1 MLLKIKFLYN
11 KNSYICKKIIV
22 MDKIFEKP
30 TKIFTLTKEGT
41 REFYDNLY
49 NQMVEEGKDVVDYQ
63 ELKAM
68 STGVLCPDCN
78 SSHVIKNGLQSGVQ
92 NYRCKNCGRQFRVT
106 TGTFMFGVHEK
117 GKMLEYIKCMSA
129 GMSLRECARIVN
141 ISLTTSFFWRHR
153 ILCALQSFE
162 DNVNFFGVV
171 ELEELLMNYSEKGK
185 KRRDKKEL
193 KKLKKKKPEKVA
205 IIAATDR
212 SGNILFKKLEDNRIQ
227 AEHISDFLKSRIS
240 KDSVVCGSDKK
251 AFETVNAEHIKHKE
265 ITNKNEMKGGIY
277 SVSTVHEKITDF
289 VGWIY
294 FKFRGVATK
303 YLTNY
308 IMWFVVR
315 GKYLAE
321 KIIEDTGRLLNLA
334 ASDRRAW
341 ERYSD
346 LMSKTYLIYNI

>member
-1 MLLKIKFLYN
+1 MGNF
-11 KNSYICKKIIV
+11 
-22 MDKIFEKP
+22 FENR
-30 TKIFTLTKEGT
+30 TDVFALSKEGT
-41 REFYDNLY
+41 RKYYDNLY
-49 NQMVEEGKDVVDYQ
+49 NKMINEGKDVVDYQ

-78 SSHVIKNGLQSGVQ
+78 SSHVIKNGLQNGVQ
-92 NYRCKNCGRQFRVT
+92 NYMCKTCGRQFRVT
-106 TGTFMFGVHEK
+106 TGTFMYGVHEK
-117 GKMLEYIKCMSA
+117 DKMLEYIKCMSA
-129 GMSLRECARIVN
+129 GMSLRECARIVH

-185 KRRDKKEL
+185 KKRDKKEV
-193 KKLKKKKPEKVA
+193 KKLKKKKPTKVA
-205 IIAATDR
+205 VLAATDR
-212 SGNILFKKLEDNRIQ
+212 SGNILFKKLEDKRVQ

-240 KDSVVCGSDKK
+240 DNSVICGSNKK
-251 AFETVNAEHIKHKE
+251 AFKTVNAEHIKHKE
-265 ITNKNEMKGGIY
+265 ITNKNKMKQGIY
-277 SVSTVHEKITDF
+277 SVSTVHKKITNF
-289 VGWIY
+289 VSWIY
-294 FKFRGVATK
+294 YKFRGVATK

-308 IMWFVVR
+308 IMWFVVK

-321 KIIEDTGRLLNLA
+321 MVIEDTGRILNLA

-346 LMSKTYLIYNI
+346 LMSLTYLNYNI

>member
-1 MLLKIKFLYN
+1 
-11 KNSYICKKIIV
+11 
-22 MDKIFEKP
+22 
-30 TKIFTLTKEGT
+30 
-41 REFYDNLY
+41 
-49 NQMVEEGKDVVDYQ
+49 
-63 ELKAM
+63 
-68 STGVLCPDCN
+68 
-78 SSHVIKNGLQSGVQ
+78 
-92 NYRCKNCGRQFRVT
+92 
-106 TGTFMFGVHEK
+106 
-117 GKMLEYIKCMSA
+117 
-129 GMSLRECARIVN
+129 

-185 KRRDKKEL
+185 KRRDQKEL

-205 IIAATDR
+205 VLAATDR
-212 SGNILFKKLEDNRIQ
+212 SGNILFKKLEDKRVQ
-227 AEHISDFLKSRIS
+227 AEHVSEFLKSRIS
-240 KDSVVCGSDKK
+240 KDSVVCGSNKK
-251 AFETVNAEHIKHKE
+251 AFKTVNAEHIRHKE

-277 SVSTVHEKITDF
+277 SVSTVHEKITNF

-294 FKFRGVATK
+294 YKFRGVATK

-321 KIIEDTGRLLNLA
+321 KTIEDTGRLLNLA

-341 ERYSD
+341 DRYSD
-346 LMSKTYLIYNI
+346 LMSQTYLIYNI

>member
-1 MLLKIKFLYN
+1 
-11 KNSYICKKIIV
+11 
-22 MDKIFEKP
+22 MDKIFENP

-49 NQMVEEGKDVVDYQ
+49 DQMIEEGKDVVDYQ
-63 ELKAM
+63 EIKAM

-106 TGTFMFGVHEK
+106 TGTFMYGVHEK

-129 GMSLRECARIVN
+129 GMSLRECARIAR
-141 ISLTTSFFWRHR
+141 ISLTTSFFWRHI

-185 KRRDKKEL
+185 KRRDKKEI
-193 KKLKKKKPEKVA
+193 KKLNKKKPTKVA
-205 IIAATDR
+205 VLAATDR
-212 SGNILFKKLEDNRIQ
+212 SGNILFKKLEENRVQ
-227 AEHISDFLKSRIS
+227 AGHISDFLKSRIS
-240 KDSVVCGSDKK
+240 ENSVICGSNKK
-251 AFETVNAEHIKHKE
+251 AFKSVNAEHIKHKE
-265 ITNKNEMKGGIY
+265 ITNKNKMKQGIY
-277 SVSTVHEKITDF
+277 SVSTVHNKITDF

-294 FKFRGVATK
+294 YKFRGVATK

-315 GKYLAE
+315 GKYLAD

-346 LMSKTYLIYNI
+346 LMSSTYLIYNI

>member
-1 MLLKIKFLYN
+1 
-11 KNSYICKKIIV
+11 
-22 MDKIFEKP
+22 
-30 TKIFTLTKEGT
+30 
-41 REFYDNLY
+41 
-49 NQMVEEGKDVVDYQ
+49 
-63 ELKAM
+63 
-68 STGVLCPDCN
+68 
-78 SSHVIKNGLQSGVQ
+78 
-92 NYRCKNCGRQFRVT
+92 
-106 TGTFMFGVHEK
+106 
-117 GKMLEYIKCMSA
+117 MSA
-129 GMSLRECARIVN
+129 GMSLRECARIVH

-193 KKLKKKKPEKVA
+193 KKLTKKKPEKVA

-212 SGNILFKKLEDNRIQ
+212 SGNILFKKLEDNRVQ
-227 AEHISDFLKSRIS
+227 ADHVADFLKSRIS

-251 AFETVNAEHIKHKE
+251 AFKTVNAEHIKHKE
-265 ITNKNEMKGGIY
+265 ISSKKKKKDSIY
-277 SVSTVHEKITDF
+277 SVSTVHKKITDF
-289 VGWIY
+289 VSWIY
-294 FKFRGVATK
+294 YKFRGVATK

-341 ERYSD
+341 ERYSA

>member
-1 MLLKIKFLYN
+1 
-11 KNSYICKKIIV
+11 
-22 MDKIFEKP
+22 MDKIFENP

-49 NQMVEEGKDVVDYQ
+49 DEMIEEGKDVVDYQ
-63 ELKAM
+63 EIKAM

-78 SSHVIKNGLQSGVQ
+78 SSHIIKNGLQSGVQ
-92 NYRCKNCGRQFRVT
+92 NYRCKSCGRQFRVT
-106 TGTFMFGVHEK
+106 TGTFMYGVHEK

-129 GMSLRECARIVN
+129 GMSLRECARIVD

-185 KRRDKKEL
+185 KKREKKEL

-212 SGNILFKKLEDNRIQ
+212 SGNILFKKLEDKRVQ
-227 AEHISDFLKSRIS
+227 ADHISDFLKSRIS
-240 KDSVVCGSDKK
+240 DNSVVCGSNKK
-251 AFETVNAEHIKHKE
+251 AFKTVNAEHIKHKE
-265 ITNKNEMKGGIY
+265 ITNKNKMKGGIY

-294 FKFRGVATK
+294 YKFRGVATK

-341 ERYSD
+341 ERYSA

>member
-1 MLLKIKFLYN
+1 MY
-11 KNSYICKKIIV
+11 
-22 MDKIFEKP
+22 KIFENP
-30 TKIFTLTKEGT
+30 TKIFALTKEGT
-41 REFYDNLY
+41 RELYDNLY
-49 NQMVEEGKDVVDYQ
+49 DEMIEEGKDVVDYQ
-63 ELKAM
+63 ALKAM

-106 TGTFMFGVHEK
+106 TGTFMYGVHEK
-117 GKMLEYIKCMSA
+117 DKMLEYIKCMSA
-129 GMSLRECARIVN
+129 GMSLRECARIVH

-162 DNVNFFGVV
+162 DNVNFFGIV

-212 SGNILFKKLEDNRIQ
+212 SGNILFKKLEDNRVQ
-227 AEHISDFLKSRIS
+227 AEHISVFLKSRIS
-240 KDSVVCGSDKK
+240 ENSVICGSNKK
-251 AFETVNAEHIKHKE
+251 AFKTVNAEHIKHKE
-265 ITNKNEMKGGIY
+265 ITNKNKMKKGIY
-277 SVSTVHEKITDF
+277 SVSTIHKKITDF

-294 FKFRGVATK
+294 YKFRGVATK

-308 IMWFVVR
+308 IMWFVIK

-321 KIIEDTGRLLNLA
+321 KLIEDTGRLLNLA

-341 ERYSD
+341 ERYSA
-346 LMSKTYLIYNI
+346 LMSQTYLIYNI

>member
-1 MLLKIKFLYN
+1 
-11 KNSYICKKIIV
+11 

-193 KKLKKKKPEKVA
+193 KKLTKKKPEKVA

-212 SGNILFKKLEDNRIQ
+212 SGNILFKKLEDNRVQ
-227 AEHISDFLKSRIS
+227 ADHVADFLKSRIS

-251 AFETVNAEHIKHKE
+251 AFKTVNAEHIKHKE
-265 ITNKNEMKGGIY
+265 ISSKKKKKDSIY
-277 SVSTVHEKITDF
+277 SVSTVHKKITDF
-289 VGWIY
+289 VSWIY
-294 FKFRGVATK
+294 YKFRGVATK

-341 ERYSD
+341 ERYSA

>member
-1 MLLKIKFLYN
+1 
-11 KNSYICKKIIV
+11 
-22 MDKIFEKP
+22 MDKIFENP

-49 NQMVEEGKDVVDYQ
+49 DKMVEEGKDVVDYQ
-63 ELKAM
+63 KIKAM
-68 STGVLCPDCN
+68 ATGLLCPECN

-106 TGTFMFGVHEK
+106 TGTFMYGVHEK

-205 IIAATDR
+205 VLAATDR
-212 SGNILFKKLEDNRIQ
+212 SGNILFKKLEDKRVQ
-227 AEHISDFLKSRIS
+227 ADHISDFLKSRIS
-240 KDSVVCGSDKK
+240 DNSVVCGSNKK
-251 AFETVNAEHIKHKE
+251 AFKTVNAEHIKHKE
-265 ITNKNEMKGGIY
+265 ITNKNKMKGGIY

-294 FKFRGVATK
+294 YKFRGVATK

-308 IMWFVVR
+308 IMWFVIK
-315 GKYLAE
+315 GKYLAD

-346 LMSKTYLIYNI
+346 LMYQTYLIYNI

>member
-1 MLLKIKFLYN
+1 MFMN
-11 KNSYICKKIIV
+11 KL
-22 MDKIFEKP
+22 FENP
-30 TKIFTLTKEGT
+30 NEIFTLTKEET

-49 NQMVEEGKDVVDYQ
+49 DEMINEGKNVVDYQ
-63 ELKAM
+63 EIKAM

-92 NYRCKNCGRQFRVT
+92 NYRCKTCGRQFRVT
-106 TGTFMFGVHEK
+106 TGTFMYGVHEK

-129 GMSLRECARIVN
+129 GMSLRESARIAH

-185 KRRDKKEL
+185 KKREKKDL
-193 KKLKKKKPEKVA
+193 KKLKKKKPTKVA
-205 IIAATDR
+205 VLAATDR
-212 SGNILFKKLEDNRIQ
+212 SGNILFKKLEDKRVQ
-227 AEHISDFLKSRIS
+227 ADHISEFLKSRIS
-240 KDSVVCGSDKK
+240 DNSVICGSNKK
-251 AFETVNAEHIKHKE
+251 AFKTVNAEHIKHKE
-265 ITNKNEMKGGIY
+265 ITNKNKMKQGIY
-277 SVSTVHEKITDF
+277 SVSTIHKKITDF

-294 FKFRGVATK
+294 YKFRGVATK

-308 IMWFVVR
+308 IMWFVVK

-321 KIIEDTGRLLNLA
+321 MVIEDTGRILNLA

-341 ERYSD
+341 ERYSA
-346 LMSKTYLIYNI
+346 LMSLTYLIYNI

>member
-1 MLLKIKFLYN
+1 
-11 KNSYICKKIIV
+11 
-22 MDKIFEKP
+22 MDKIFENP

-49 NQMVEEGKDVVDYQ
+49 DQMIEEGKDVVDYQ
-63 ELKAM
+63 EIKAM

-205 IIAATDR
+205 VLAATDR
-212 SGNILFKKLEDNRIQ
+212 SGNILFKKLEDKRVQ
-227 AEHISDFLKSRIS
+227 ADHISDFLKSRIS
-240 KDSVVCGSDKK
+240 DNSVVCGSNKK
-251 AFETVNAEHIKHKE
+251 AFKTVNAEHIKHKE
-265 ITNKNEMKGGIY
+265 ITNKNKMKGGIY

-294 FKFRGVATK
+294 YKFRGVATK

-308 IMWFVVR
+308 IMWFVIK
-315 GKYLAE
+315 GKYLAD

-346 LMSKTYLIYNI
+346 LMYQTYLIYNI

>member
-1 MLLKIKFLYN
+1 
-11 KNSYICKKIIV
+11 
-22 MDKIFEKP
+22 MDKIFENP

-49 NQMVEEGKDVVDYQ
+49 DQMIEEGKDVVDYQ
-63 ELKAM
+63 EIKAM

-106 TGTFMFGVHEK
+106 TGTFMYGVHEK

-205 IIAATDR
+205 VLAATDR
-212 SGNILFKKLEDNRIQ
+212 SGNILFKKLEDKRVQ
-227 AEHISDFLKSRIS
+227 ADHISDFLKSRIS
-240 KDSVVCGSDKK
+240 DNSVVCGSNKK
-251 AFETVNAEHIKHKE
+251 AFKTVNAEHIKHKE
-265 ITNKNEMKGGIY
+265 ITNKNKMKGGIY

-294 FKFRGVATK
+294 YKFRGVATK

-308 IMWFVVR
+308 IMWFVVK

-346 LMSKTYLIYNI
+346 LMSQTYLIYNI

>member
-1 MLLKIKFLYN
+1 MN
-11 KNSYICKKIIV
+11 KLFENPSE
-22 MDKIFEKP
+22 IFA
-30 TKIFTLTKEGT
+30 LSKEGT
-41 REFYDNLY
+41 RKLYDNLY
-49 NQMVEEGKDVVDYQ
+49 DEMIQEGKNVVDYQ
-63 ELKAM
+63 EIKAM

-106 TGTFMFGVHEK
+106 TGTFMYGVHEK
-117 GKMLEYIKCMSA
+117 SKMLEYIKCMSE
-129 GMSLRECARIVN
+129 GMSLRECARIVH

-185 KRRDKKEL
+185 KKRDKKEV
-193 KKLKKKKPEKVA
+193 KKLKKKKPTKVA
-205 IIAATDR
+205 VLAATDR
-212 SGNILFKKLEDNRIQ
+212 SGNILFKKLEDKRVQ
-227 AEHISDFLKSRIS
+227 ADHISDFLKSRIS
-240 KDSVVCGSDKK
+240 DNSVICGSNKK
-251 AFETVNAEHIKHKE
+251 AFKTVNAEHIKHKE
-265 ITNKNEMKGGIY
+265 ITNKNKMKQGIY
-277 SVSTVHEKITDF
+277 SVSTIHQKITDF

-294 FKFRGVATK
+294 YKFRGVATK

-308 IMWFVVR
+308 IMWFVVK

-321 KIIEDTGRLLNLA
+321 MVIEDTGRILNLA

-341 ERYSD
+341 ERYSA
-346 LMSKTYLIYNI
+346 LMSLTYLIYNI

>member
-1 MLLKIKFLYN
+1 MY
-11 KNSYICKKIIV
+11 
-22 MDKIFEKP
+22 KIFENP
-30 TKIFTLTKEGT
+30 TKVFALSKEKT
-41 REFYDNLY
+41 RELYDNLY
-49 NQMVEEGKDVVDYQ
+49 DEMIEESKDVVDYQ

-106 TGTFMFGVHEK
+106 TGTFMYGVHEK

-162 DNVNFFGVV
+162 DNINFFGIV

-193 KKLKKKKPEKVA
+193 KKLTKKKPEKVA

-212 SGNILFKKLEDNRIQ
+212 SGNILFKKLEDNRVQ
-227 AEHISDFLKSRIS
+227 ADHVADFLKSRIS
-240 KDSVVCGSDKK
+240 KDSVVCGSNKK
-251 AFETVNAEHIKHKE
+251 AFKTVNAEHIKHKE
-265 ITNKNEMKGGIY
+265 ITNKNKMKQGIY
-277 SVSTVHEKITDF
+277 SVSTVHKKIKDF

-294 FKFRGVATK
+294 YKFRGVATK

-308 IMWFVVR
+308 IMWFVVK

-321 KIIEDTGRLLNLA
+321 MVIEDTGRILNLA

-341 ERYSD
+341 ERYSA
-346 LMSKTYLIYNI
+346 LMSLTYLIYNI

>member
-1 MLLKIKFLYN
+1 MY
-11 KNSYICKKIIV
+11 
-22 MDKIFEKP
+22 KIFENP
-30 TKIFTLTKEGT
+30 TKVFALSKEKT
-41 REFYDNLY
+41 RELYDNLY
-49 NQMVEEGKDVVDYQ
+49 DEMIEESKDVVDYQ

-106 TGTFMFGVHEK
+106 TGTFMYGVHEK

-162 DNVNFFGVV
+162 DNINFFGIV

-193 KKLKKKKPEKVA
+193 KKLTKKKPEKVA

-212 SGNILFKKLEDNRIQ
+212 SGNILFKKLEDNRVQ
-227 AEHISDFLKSRIS
+227 ADHVADFLKSRIS
-240 KDSVVCGSDKK
+240 KDSVVCGSNKK
-251 AFETVNAEHIKHKE
+251 AFKTVNAEHIKHKE
-265 ITNKNEMKGGIY
+265 ISSKKKKKDSIY
-277 SVSTVHEKITDF
+277 SVSTVHKKITDF

-294 FKFRGVATK
+294 YKFRGVATK

-341 ERYSD
+341 ERYRD
-346 LMSKTYLIYNI
+346 LMSSTYVIYNI

>member
-1 MLLKIKFLYN
+1 
-11 KNSYICKKIIV
+11 
-22 MDKIFEKP
+22 MDKIFENP

-49 NQMVEEGKDVVDYQ
+49 DQMIEEGKDVVDYQ
-63 ELKAM
+63 EIKAM

-106 TGTFMFGVHEK
+106 TGTFMYGVHEK

-193 KKLKKKKPEKVA
+193 KKLTKKKPEKVA

-212 SGNILFKKLEDNRIQ
+212 SGNILFKKLEDNRVQ
-227 AEHISDFLKSRIS
+227 ADHVADFLKSRIS

-251 AFETVNAEHIKHKE
+251 AFKTVNAEHIKHKE
-265 ITNKNEMKGGIY
+265 ISSKKKKKDSIY
-277 SVSTVHEKITDF
+277 SVSTVHKKITDF
-289 VGWIY
+289 VSWIY
-294 FKFRGVATK
+294 YKFRGVATK

-341 ERYSD
+341 ERYRD
-346 LMSKTYLIYNI
+346 LMSSTYVIYNI

>member
-1 MLLKIKFLYN
+1 M
-11 KNSYICKKIIV
+11 KKL
-22 MDKIFEKP
+22 FENP
-30 TKIFTLTKEGT
+30 TEVFALTKEET
-41 REFYDNLY
+41 RELYDNLY
-49 NQMVEEGKDVVDYQ
+49 DEMIEEGKDVVDYQ

-106 TGTFMFGVHEK
+106 TGTFMYGVHEK

-129 GMSLRECARIVN
+129 GMSLRECARIAR

-162 DNVNFFGVV
+162 DNVNFFGIV

-185 KRRDKKEL
+185 KKRDKKEL
-193 KKLKKKKPEKVA
+193 KKLKKKKPMKVA
-205 IIAATDR
+205 VIAATDR
-212 SGNILFKKLEDNRIQ
+212 SGNILFKKLEDKRVQ
-227 AEHISDFLKSRIS
+227 AEHISDFLKYRIS
-240 KDSVVCGSDKK
+240 ENSVVCGSDKK
-251 AFETVNAEHIKHKE
+251 AFKTVTAEHIKHKE
-265 ITNKNEMKGGIY
+265 ITNKNKMKKGIY
-277 SVSTVHEKITDF
+277 SVSTVHKKITAF
-289 VGWIY
+289 VSWIY
-294 FKFRGVATK
+294 YKFRGVATK

-315 GKYLAE
+315 GKYLAD
-321 KIIEDTGRLLNLA
+321 KIIEDTGRLLNLV

-341 ERYSD
+341 ERYSA
-346 LMSKTYLIYNI
+346 LMSSTYLIYNI

>member
-1 MLLKIKFLYN
+1 
-11 KNSYICKKIIV
+11 
-22 MDKIFEKP
+22 MDKIFENP

-49 NQMVEEGKDVVDYQ
+49 DKMIEEGKDVVDYQ
-63 ELKAM
+63 EIKAM

-106 TGTFMFGVHEK
+106 TGTFMYGVHEK

-162 DNVNFFGVV
+162 DNINFFGIV

-193 KKLKKKKPEKVA
+193 KKLTKKKPEKVA

-212 SGNILFKKLEDNRIQ
+212 SGNILFKKLEDNRVQ
-227 AEHISDFLKSRIS
+227 ADHVADFLKSRIS

-251 AFETVNAEHIKHKE
+251 AFKTVNAEHIKHKE
-265 ITNKNEMKGGIY
+265 ISSKKKKKDSIY
-277 SVSTVHEKITDF
+277 SVSTVHKKITDF
-289 VGWIY
+289 VSWIY
-294 FKFRGVATK
+294 YKFRGVATK

-321 KIIEDTGRLLNLA
+321 KTIEDTGRLLNLA

-341 ERYSD
+341 ERYSA

>member
-1 MLLKIKFLYN
+1 
-11 KNSYICKKIIV
+11 
-22 MDKIFEKP
+22 MDKIFENP

-49 NQMVEEGKDVVDYQ
+49 DQMIEEGKDVVDYQ
-63 ELKAM
+63 EIKAM

-106 TGTFMFGVHEK
+106 TGTFMYGVHEK

-171 ELEELLMNYSEKGK
+171 ELEEFLMNYSEKGK

-205 IIAATDR
+205 VLAATDR
-212 SGNILFKKLEDNRIQ
+212 SGNILFKKLEDKRVQ
-227 AEHISDFLKSRIS
+227 AEHISDFLKYRIS
-240 KDSVVCGSDKK
+240 ENSVVCGSDKK
-251 AFETVNAEHIKHKE
+251 AFKTVNAEHIKHKE
-265 ITNKNEMKGGIY
+265 ISSKKKKKDGIY
-277 SVSTVHEKITDF
+277 SVSTVHKKITAF
-289 VGWIY
+289 VSWIY
-294 FKFRGVATK
+294 YKFRGVATK

-315 GKYLAE
+315 GKYLAD
-321 KIIEDTGRLLNLA
+321 KIIKDTGRLLNLA

-346 LMSKTYLIYNI
+346 LMSQTYLIYNI